1 MRSPPSFNLAAA
13 ITTLVMI
20 GTSPAVKARADV
32 GSPDP
37 GSGEATP
44 FVNFSELK
52 NSVVSKIS
60 AANARVWL
68 STDFLTDGDVV
79 GALHL
84 AKYRRVDVQVLLGR
98 SKANAYMSRLGFLKN
113 QEIPTWLKPRNFMP
127 TMQSA
132 ILSDNQLFLI
142 DGDLDFMTHRHNFVL
157 RNATP
162 AQAQE
167 FGAAFQSA
175 VAEGLDVKP
184 TPVPSVGR
192 AGTSGRGGK
201 ANVPKTLPQNYQAAK
216 PNASHP
222 HVANGPAD
230 QTYKYRRDGHAR
242 PEGLPQKLPKA
253 LKWKEIEKIRKN
265 QTTAPDGG

>member
-1 MRSPPSFNLAAA
+1 MKLMHLALSAA
-13 ITTLVMI
+13 VMHTIVIAHATT
-20 GTSPAVKARADV
+20 ARADV

-37 GSGEATP
+37 GSAEATP

-60 AANARVWL
+60 AASERVWL

-113 QEIPTWLKPRNFMP
+113 QEISTWIKPKNFMP
-127 TMQSA
+127 SVQSA
-132 ILSDNQLFLI
+132 ILSDNQLFLV
-142 DGDLDFMTHRHNFVL
+142 DGDLDFMTNRHNFVL
-157 RNATP
+157 RIATP

-167 FGAAFQSA
+167 FGSAFQSA

-184 TPVPSVGR
+184 APVPAVGR
-192 AGTSGRGGK
+192 KGSSSGRGGR
-201 ANVPKTLPQNYQAAK
+201 AYVPPTATDAPSTPKTPAK
-216 PNASHP
+216 NTNTATNSP
-222 HVANGPAD
+222 D
-230 QTYKYRRDGHAR
+230 QTYNYGRDRHSR
-242 PEGLPQKLPKA
+242 PQGIPQKLPKA
-253 LKWKEIEKIRKN
+253 LKWKEIDKIRKS
-265 QTTAPDGG
+265 QTAPDGG